1 MNAKTLPIE
10 LIIFDLDGTLVDSR
24 FDLCDGVNYALEKLG
39 LARRI
44 SYEEVTPMLGSG
56 LGYLLQVATGTT
68 DNGLLGQARLHFD
81 DYYGRYYAHKTRPY
95 PGVVETLAAL
105 SHLKKAV
112 FSNKA
117 QAFTAGII
125 RELQLEPFFDQVLG
139 AQPERYALK
148 PDPAGI
154 RLLLSEL
161 QARPENALMVGDS
174 THDLEAAQAAGI
186 RCCAA
191 TYGYR
196 PAEVLAE
203 KKPDFMIGHF
213 NELQRLITGS
223 SIAKP

>member
-1 MNAKTLPIE
+1 MNAKTPPIE

-39 LARRI
+39 LPRRI

-56 LGYLLQVATGTT
+56 LSYLLEAATGAT
-68 DNGLLGQARLHFD
+68 DKTVLQQARLHFD

-117 QAFTAGII
+117 QAFTTGII
-125 RELQLEPFFDQVLG
+125 RELQLEPYFDRVLG

-154 RLLLSEL
+154 RFILSEL
-161 QARPENALMVGDS
+161 NTRPENALMAGDS

-186 RCCAA
+186 RCCAV

-203 KKPDFMIGHF
+203 MRPDFSIRRF
-213 NELQRLITGS
+213 DELPGLLGV
-223 SIAKP
+223 